1 MTLGLGQQLSM
12 NKLIVILF
20 LLSLPSMAQKLIIPE
35 EVKFL
40 ALGDSYTIGESVPV
54 PSRWPVQLTDSLNK
68 RGVDCVEPR
77 IIAKTGWRT
86 DNLKDAII
94 RAKLKPE
101 YNLVSL
107 LIGVNN
113 FYQGRSVESFAPEFE
128 ELLKLAIKLAGG
140 NKSSVFVLSI
150 PDYGYTPFGKSN
162 QEKISEGIEAYN
174 AMCKSIT
181 EKTGVAYYS
190 ITDISR
196 KGLEEPDLVA
206 TDGLHPSET
215 MYAEWVKRILAEVEI
230 SHSDTKDK
238 D

>member
-1 MTLGLGQQLSM
+1 
-12 NKLIVILF
+12 
-20 LLSLPSMAQKLIIPE
+20 MAQKLIVHE

-113 FYQGRSVESFAPEFE
+113 FYQGRSVEEVLRRS
-128 ELLKLAIKLAGG
+128 LK
-140 NKSSVFVLSI
+140 N
-150 PDYGYTPFGKSN
+150 Y
-162 QEKISEGIEAYN
+162 
-174 AMCKSIT
+174 
-181 EKTGVAYYS
+181 
-190 ITDISR
+190 
-196 KGLEEPDLVA
+196 
-206 TDGLHPSET
+206 
-215 MYAEWVKRILAEVEI
+215 
-230 SHSDTKDK
+230 
-238 D
+238 